1 MNINAMKPIK
11 KYMKSNDNASELKGI
26 ESKTLTPKFL
36 KDGIREDIKS
46 IIRSVDLSKTSPRES
61 IRKLKKASRISEKS
75 II

>member
-1 MNINAMKPIK
+1 MKPIK

-26 ESKTLTPKFL
+26 ESKTSRTLTPKFL